1 MLNYQIEVA
10 SLRIT
15 FYFIQLLV
23 VCLILKVLAWF
34 LIFST
39 TELFVSWTTTVPAGV
54 LLEKLGGVRLAFQN
68 PYPIYDRN
76 LRYSLPYLWPDQKF
90 ETLFM
95 TWNLTPTF
103 KTMLNY
109 HKHNLW
115 RAFVD
120 FLFDTDEKV
129 ASQIRIIPISKL
141 EYKTHTLFIT
151 KMAKIS

>member
-1 MLNYQIEVA
+1 
-10 SLRIT
+10 
-15 FYFIQLLV
+15 
-23 VCLILKVLAWF
+23 
-34 LIFST
+34 
-39 TELFVSWTTTVPAGV
+39 
-54 LLEKLGGVRLAFQN
+54 
-68 PYPIYDRN
+68 
-76 LRYSLPYLWPDQKF
+76 
-90 ETLFM
+90 
-95 TWNLTPTF
+95 
-103 KTMLNY
+103 MLNY